1 MGFNICQH
9 FLAKKTFPLPTFYHL
24 IFSVG
29 HKYSWKCKIIPVRR
43 NVLSDNNI
51 CFRVNIA
58 VCVIH
63 KRVLATVGGAD
74 YTIVHKSLTN
84 LFLIG
89 RTKLFH
95 MIKLITIISDSLHFS
110 VFIVY

>member
-1 MGFNICQH
+1 MTRSM
-9 FLAKKTFPLPTFYHL
+9 FLTL
-24 IFSVG
+24 
-29 HKYSWKCKIIPVRR
+29 R
-43 NVLSDNNI
+43 VLNSKSNKSKLTRAI
-51 CFRVNIA
+51 GFRVNIA

-95 MIKLITIISDSLHFS
+95 MIRLITIISDSLHFS